1 MTLPTVAASLFP
13 LQILHPLH
21 RAKSSPIPVP
31 LFLPLGPGIPVS
43 HVLSVRLQ
51 APLRPA
57 QLFLP
62 PPLLSSSSQPTPST
76 ASVCISLNHLGPQRA
91 LHFFYRPLRLHFR
104 FPVPPLPLSESQL
117 IVCAVLWHFLAW
129 FVLLLISNVVS
140 PLSHRCKEGYH
151 GLRCDQFVPK
161 TDAILSDPSTPS
173 FSIFS
178 SSGIDLGHRCM
189 YMPMRQ
195 SLTAS
200 VTKININQVRSYI
213 DVCPLGPKTVCKSS
227 FQGSTVQVRLEDFV
241 ANLVPRVSHLFS
253 AVSSLIKP

>member
-31 LFLPLGPGIPVS
+31 PFLPLGPGIPVS

-57 QLFLP
+57 QLSP
-62 PPLLSSSSQPTPST
+62 PPHLPLFFLSPHPSHSFCVYLPQPPRS
-76 ASVCISLNHLGPQRA
+76 
-91 LHFFYRPLRLHFR
+91 FFYRPLGLRFR
-104 FPVPPLPLSESQL
+104 FPVPPLRLSESQL

-178 SSGIDLGHRCM
+178 SSGIGVLIQDM
-189 YMPMRQ
+189 KAN
-195 SLTAS
+195 SE
-200 VTKININQVRSYI
+200 QVHVHAHEAISDCISHQDKY
-213 DVCPLGPKTVCKSS
+213 KSS
-227 FQGSTVQVRLEDFV
+227 EII
-241 ANLVPRVSHLFS
+241 H
-253 AVSSLIKP
+253 